1 MKEIIKL
8 ILKYHFTIIFILLEV
23 LSFSLIV
30 LHNNY
35 QRTVFSGYT
44 ASFFGTISSVVTRV
58 DDYFYLKVTNEKLVA
73 ENTELRNEIEKLK
86 LLNRISNADTLW
98 APTDSADVDY
108 VYKTA
113 EMINSSF
120 NKTKNYI
127 VIDKGAT
134 EGIKPEMAVC
144 SREGGVGIIEK
155 VSNRYARVLPL
166 INTNLRISAK
176 IKKNGYYGSLQ
187 WDGDDYRYS
196 YLNDIPFHVDTEV
209 GDTIVTSGFSSI
221 FPEGEMIG
229 FVESVNKETANFL
242 TIKVKLATDFKRI
255 SDVYI
260 IANTRKEEQQ
270 ALVVFCWKDS
280 FLCSSDT

>member
-144 SREGGVGIIEK
+144 SSEGVVGIIEK

-260 IANTRKEEQQ
+260 NDNTRKEEQH
-270 ALVVFCWKDS
+270 AIGRENHE
-280 FLCSSDT
+280 

>member
-1 MKEIIKL
+1 M
-8 ILKYHFTIIFILLEV
+8 
-23 LSFSLIV
+23 
-30 LHNNY
+30 
-35 QRTVFSGYT
+35 
-44 ASFFGTISSVVTRV
+44 VTRV

-144 SREGGVGIIEK
+144 SSEGVVGIIEK
-155 VSNRYARVLPL
+155 VSNRYAAGITLDQYQSSDLSRK
-166 INTNLRISAK
+166 S
-176 IKKNGYYGSLQ
+176 KKTVTTVHFNGTET
-187 WDGDDYRYS
+187 DYRYS

-221 FPEGEMIG
+221 FPEGE
-229 FVESVNKETANFL
+229 
-242 TIKVKLATDFKRI
+242 
-255 SDVYI
+255 
-260 IANTRKEEQQ
+260 
-270 ALVVFCWKDS
+270 
-280 FLCSSDT
+280 

>member
-144 SREGGVGIIEK
+144 SSEGVVGIIEK

-260 IANTRKEEQQ
+260 IAKTRKEEQQ
-270 ALVVFCWKDS
+270 ALGRENHE
-280 FLCSSDT
+280 